1 MEIALIPCQ
10 NGLGHIKRTI
20 FLANKIS
27 DKIKVTIFCD
37 PKKLKKFKLNSNIKQ
52 KKIKLASKLDE
63 FKSDKFTKWIEN
75 KKIFKNRLIYSD
87 NLTEVI
93 LKNQKSFIYANFIW
107 NKIFNIQKKEIF
119 QKINKTL
126 IYNNSSIYCNYLFY
140 NKESLKDLKLKK
152 IGFFGKFLGNIKKGD
167 LKFNI
172 LISLGTAEIINFKKI
187 SKKIS
192 IIIDKYKTINF
203 FLDPKIFYKYKK
215 LQNVFLA
222 KYDQEMFAK
231 ISAAIIKPGFS
242 ILNDCLQYGIPIFSY
257 DQFQNKEFKYNS
269 KIIEKSKLGHN
280 SSSFNKLINLAI
292 HLKKGERK
300 NIFNK
305 YKNLKWNGDIT
316 IKNDIEKYAFS
327 K

>member
-10 NGLGHIKRTI
+10 NGLGHIKRTVC
-20 FLANKIS
+20 LANKIS
-27 DKIKVTIFCD
+27 DRIKVTIFCD
-37 PKKLKKFKLNSNIKQ
+37 PKKLKKFKINSKVKQ
-52 KKIKLASKLDE
+52 KKIKLASKLDK

-93 LKNQKSFIYANFIW
+93 LKNKKSFIYANFIW
-107 NKIFNIQKKEIF
+107 NKIFNVQKKIF
-119 QKINKTL
+119 QEINKTL
-126 IYNNSSIYCNYLFY
+126 IYNNSTIYCNYLFY

-152 IGFFGKFLGNIKKGD
+152 VGFFGKFLGNINKKN

-172 LISLGTAEIINFKKI
+172 LISLGTADIINFKKI

-192 IIIDKYKTINF
+192 IIINKYKTINF
-203 FLDPKIFYKYKK
+203 FLDPKIFYKYKNF
-215 LQNVFLA
+215 QNIFLA
-222 KYDQEMFAK
+222 KYDQDMFNK
-231 ISAAIIKPGFS
+231 ISAAIVKPGFS
-242 ILNDCLQYGIPIFSY
+242 ILNDCFQYGIPIFTY

-269 KIIEKSKLGHN
+269 KIIEKKRLGYKSN
-280 SSSFNKLINLAI
+280 SFNKLINLATN
-292 HLKKGERK
+292 LKKEKRK

-305 YKNLKWNGDIT
+305 YKNLKWNGEII